1 MSRWRAAPAAL
12 AALLLASPSSA
23 TGKPDEAQA
32 RYDAFRADFALLAE
46 QDLRTQSVGWQLLS
60 GNAQLCP
67 DKAAASGLLLQ
78 DARAYGSPELVRR
91 MLGLR
96 SDIFVQLVVPQ
107 SPASALALP
116 RHAGI
121 AAIDGVD
128 EAGFL
133 SPGDE
138 GWERLDRIER
148 ALAQSYTDGTAELT
162 LADGRTVSLRPDIV
176 CYGRFEVV
184 SGRDDAG
191 ADGAVVRVGRDFPG
205 FGYPEEE
212 FAAALAHELAH
223 NILRHPQWL
232 AANGRKR
239 RDVRETEREADRMM
253 PWLLANAGYDPA
265 TAVRFMRRWG
275 PKHNGGLL
283 RKRTHDGWDERVELI
298 EAELPLVTDAQ
309 AATGTADW
317 TMRFNP
323 REVGYLPF

>member
-1 MSRWRAAPAAL
+1 MNRWRAAPAAL

-23 TGKPDEAQA
+23 ADKPDNAHA
-32 RYDAFRADFALLAE
+32 REDAFRADFELLAE
-46 QDLRTQSVGWQLLS
+46 QDLRTQSVGWRLLS
-60 GNAQLCP
+60 GNARFCR
-67 DKAAASGLLLQ
+67 DKAAASGLMLQ

-96 SDIFVQLVVPQ
+96 GDIFVQLVVPQ

-116 RHAGI
+116 RHTGI
-121 AAIDGVD
+121 AAIDGAG
-128 EAGFL
+128 EAEFL
-133 SPGDE
+133 APGDE
-138 GWERLDRIER
+138 GWERLGRIER
-148 ALAQSYTDGTAELT
+148 ALAQSFADGAAELT
-162 LADGRTVSLRPDIV
+162 LAGGRTVSLRPDIV
-176 CYGRFEVV
+176 CSGRFEVV

-191 ADGAVVRVGRDFPG
+191 ADGAMVRVGRDFPG

-223 NILRHPQWL
+223 HLLRHPQWL

-265 TAVRFMRRWG
+265 AAERFMRRWG

-283 RKRTHDGWDERVELI
+283 RKRTHDGWDERVERI
-298 EAELPLVTDAQ
+298 ETELPLVAAAFT
-309 AATGTADW
+309 ATGMADW
-317 TMRFNP
+317 TTRFTP
-323 REVGYLPF
+323 REAH